1 LDIERPART
10 TRLGTDLRATR
21 KRSRIGNGDVDHD
34 SRKAFTVRTT
44 SNPVF
49 RQLPRQE
56 GGGYANFGSGVTG
69 AGQMSQQ
76 YGQYPQYQQP
86 YQQAPTTRAMTIDDV
101 VTKTAITLGVLAL
114 SAIISYGLTNA
125 NTSLAP
131 LFVIGGGLIGFV
143 LVLVATFARKMDNP
157 VVVLSYAVFEGLFV
171 GALSFMFTNIEFGGV
186 GGSAMIAQAV
196 LGTFG
201 VFAGMLVVY
210 KTGAIR
216 VTPRFTRMIF
226 GAMIGI
232 LVLIVGNLIASFF
245 IDGGLGLRDGGPLA
259 IVFSLVVIAVA
270 AFSFLLD
277 FDAAD
282 QLIRAQAPEK
292 AAWGVALGLTVTLVW
307 LYIEILRLLSYFNND

>member
-1 LDIERPART
+1 M
-10 TRLGTDLRATR
+10 
-21 KRSRIGNGDVDHD
+21 RS
-34 SRKAFTVRTT
+34 T

-49 RQLPRQE
+49 RNLPRQE
-56 GGGYANFGSGVTG
+56 GSGGYANFGSGVTG
-69 AGQMSQQ
+69 AGQLGQQ
-76 YGQYPQYQQP
+76 YGNQYGQQYPPQP
-86 YQQAPTTRAMTIDDV
+86 YQQAPATTRSMTIDDV

-114 SAIISYGLTNA
+114 SAIVSYGMSHA

-131 LFVIGGGLIGFV
+131 LFVIGGGLIGLV
-143 LVLVATFARKMDNP
+143 LVLVATFANKMDNP
-157 VVVLSYAVFEGLFV
+157 VLVLSYAVFEGLFV
-171 GALSFMFTNIEFGGV
+171 GALSFMFTDISFGGV

-216 VTPRFTRMIF
+216 VTPRFTRMIV
-226 GAMIGI
+226 GAMIGV
-232 LVLIVGNLIASFF
+232 LVLALGNLVASFF
-245 IDGGLGLRDGGPLA
+245 ISGGLGLRDGGPIA
-259 IVFSLVVIAVA
+259 IIFSLVVIAIA

-282 QLIRAQAPEK
+282 QLIRAQAPER

-307 LYIEILRLLSYFNND
+307 LYVEILRLLSYFNND

>member
-1 LDIERPART
+1 M
-10 TRLGTDLRATR
+10 
-21 KRSRIGNGDVDHD
+21 RS
-34 SRKAFTVRTT
+34 T

-49 RQLPRQE
+49 RNLPRQE
-56 GGGYANFGSGVTG
+56 GSGGYANFGSGVTG
-69 AGQMSQQ
+69 AGQLGQQ
-76 YGQYPQYQQP
+76 YGNQYGQQYPPQP
-86 YQQAPTTRAMTIDDV
+86 YQQAPATTRSMTIDDV

-114 SAIISYGLTNA
+114 SAIVSYGLSNA

-131 LFVIGGGLIGFV
+131 LFVIGGGLIGLV
-143 LVLVATFARKMDNP
+143 LVLVATFANKMDNP
-157 VVVLSYAVFEGLFV
+157 VLVLSYAVFEGLFV
-171 GALSFMFTNIEFGGV
+171 GALSFMFTDISFGGV

-216 VTPRFTRMIF
+216 VTPRFTRMIV
-226 GAMIGI
+226 GAMIGV
-232 LVLIVGNLIASFF
+232 LVLALGNLVASFF
-245 IDGGLGLRDGGPLA
+245 ISGGLGLRDGGPIA
-259 IVFSLVVIAVA
+259 IIFSLVVIAIA

-282 QLIRAQAPEK
+282 QLIRAQAPER

-307 LYIEILRLLSYFNND
+307 LYVEILRLLSYFNND